1 MKETIVCPQCEGNI
15 TAQHIIDLPHPFSFR
30 CLHCK
35 VKLKEIRI
43 TPCLILAAI
52 CIIPLFI
59 MIGESIKELLGK
71 YFSIIDNVPTVLIF
85 FLLCYP
91 LYYFYEKY
99 NARLFIT
106 YGLLK
111 VKN

>member
-1 MKETIVCPQCEGNI
+1 M
-15 TAQHIIDLPHPFSFR
+15 
-30 CLHCK
+30 
-35 VKLKEIRI
+35 KLKEIRI

-52 CIIPLFI
+52 CIIPLLI

-85 FLLCYP
+85 FLFCYP

-99 NARLFIT
+99 NASLFIK

>member
-1 MKETIVCPQCEGNI
+1 
-15 TAQHIIDLPHPFSFR
+15 
-30 CLHCK
+30 
-35 VKLKEIRI
+35 
-43 TPCLILAAI
+43 
-52 CIIPLFI
+52 

-85 FLLCYP
+85 FLFCYP

-99 NARLFIT
+99 NASLFIK

>member
-1 MKETIVCPQCEGNI
+1 MKETIACPQCEESI
-15 TAQHIIDLPHPFSFR
+15 TAQHIIDIPHPFSLR
-30 CLHCK
+30 CPHCK
-35 VKLKEIRI
+35 VKLKEMRI

-59 MIGESIKELLGK
+59 SIGESIKELLGK
-71 YFSIIDNVPTVLIF
+71 HFSIVDHVPTVLIF
-85 FLLCYP
+85 FLFCYP

-99 NARLFIT
+99 NAILFIK

-111 VKN
+111 VKS